1 MEQNILLDTGPLVA
15 FLKKDEHY
23 HQWALEQWQAIEPP
37 LITCESVITESCF
50 LMRRVHGGR
59 DAVLNLLKQQIVQVP
74 FDIDDEIDSIRQL
87 LSRYESV
94 PMSLADGCL
103 VRMAELYSASKIMTL
118 DSDFR
123 VYRKNRNQII
133 SLIQPDSL

>member
-1 MEQNILLDTGPLVA
+1 M
-15 FLKKDEHY
+15 K
-23 HQWALEQWQAIEPP
+23 
-37 LITCESVITESCF
+37 
-50 LMRRVHGGR
+50 RVHGGR
-59 DAVLNLLKQQIVQVP
+59 NAVLNLLKQQIVQVP
-74 FDIDDEIDSIRQL
+74 FDLDAEIDSIRQL

-103 VRMAELYSASKIMTL
+103 VRMAESYPASKIMTL

-123 VYRKNRNQII
+123 VYRKHRNQII